1 MKWLN
6 KGITGREVLIIDGYN
21 FLYGYFREKTKERE
35 LLELREEIINKL
47 LEYQKFTGEKV
58 ILVFDAYRVKGSWK
72 LENVD
77 GLEIIY
83 TKFGQ
88 TADALIERLV
98 KEFIEAHIKV
108 TVVTSDYTQQ
118 QLVMGKGAIRK
129 SSREFIEDIKDI
141 ENKISDKIKKN
152 KNKGDLGNTLSDR
165 IDKNTLKTL
174 KNRFSSKKG

>member
-6 KGITGREVLIIDGYN
+6 KGITGKEVLIIDGYN
-21 FLYGYFREKTKERE
+21 FLYGYFKEKTKDRE
-35 LLELREEIINKL
+35 LTELREEIINKL

-98 KEFIEAHIKV
+98 KELTESHVRV

-118 QLVMGKGAIRK
+118 QFVMGKGAIRK
-129 SSREFIEDIKDI
+129 SSREFIEDIKNT
-141 ENKISDKIKKN
+141 ENKISDKIR

-174 KNRFSSKKG
+174 KNRFSLKKG